1 MGDKEE
7 REGHLLAALGRAFHR
22 PPSIG
27 PRGSPRK
34 PRSLEPALPAQRPGG
49 PACSHSS
56 LHWRQ
61 RSSLRSVATH
71 LHSCPQSGREGRRG
85 RGSPALIF
93 TDVSQTAGPA
103 GGDSGT
109 TPRPP
114 SLRACDPPALL
125 WSAPDSQ
132 THITRRP
139 VARSLLLSSDRKSS
153 ANLVKNGPLCGAAE
167 LRVGAGTCL
176 GSLAD
181 LAWPSDPC
189 ALSAQY

>member
-1 MGDKEE
+1 MAQTNDDG
-7 REGHLLAALGRAFHR
+7 RGTRRSVRGTCSQRWAGPFIAPFNRPSRLPPTVVFLGT
-22 PPSIG
+22 
-27 PRGSPRK
+27 
-34 PRSLEPALPAQRPGG
+34 G

-85 RGSPALIF
+85 QGSPALIF

-114 SLRACDPPALL
+114 SLRARDPPALL

-139 VARSLLLSSDRKSS
+139 VAGSLLLSSDWKSS
-153 ANLVKNGPLCGAAE
+153 ANLVIRMVLC
-167 LRVGAGTCL
+167 AGR
-176 GSLAD
+176 
-181 LAWPSDPC
+181 
-189 ALSAQY
+189 LS